1 MSLFKRRTKGTV
13 TRKTEAKRAEKKY
26 VTSSDFQNIRN
37 RLGLRSDAPKEKIV
51 FELNRLKGKRR
62 TTWQSLKLTE
72 ADFKKFGIQV

>member
-1 MSLFKRRTKGTV
+1 MSLFKRRTSGKV

-37 RLGLRSDAPKEKIV
+37 RLGLRNGAPKEKIV

-62 TTWQSLKLTE
+62 TTWESLKLTE